1 MEHVQQLSTFWLHK
15 PALRADRRPEAPPP
29 LLLDRDDLRLL
40 AERHHKQLVQA
51 KQRTGSNYATL
62 RAQTEELR
70 RMTLGLTSEAPSDDR
85 AAEQTERYGPG
96 FAPVLVA
103 WSDPAESPLLAGAV
117 AGFAGP
123 VAAVDGGGAR
133 LVSGQVVLDA
143 PAFRGFRARDEGRG
157 VLLHELAHLMG
168 LDHVDDPRD
177 IMNAESEQGS
187 PITDYTPGALRGLR
201 LLGAGQCFG

>member
-70 RMTLGLTSEAPSDDR
+70 RMTLGLTSED
-85 AAEQTERYGPG
+85 AE
-96 FAPVLVA
+96 
-103 WSDPAESPLLAGAV
+103 
-117 AGFAGP
+117 
-123 VAAVDGGGAR
+123 
-133 LVSGQVVLDA
+133 
-143 PAFRGFRARDEGRG
+143 AF
-157 VLLHELAHLMG
+157 
-168 LDHVDDPRD
+168 
-177 IMNAESEQGS
+177 MNAYTEESSVVEREWLARHSGHHAS
-187 PITDYTPGALRGLR
+187 ESLNPTIVTMLAYVMTIVAIAL
-201 LLGAGQCFG
+201 AIYYAI